1 MSQILQDNTYELKY
15 GSDLLQQVQFL
26 NVIGQGNSVVYEVY
40 HQVQN
45 KNMALKE
52 IILQSQEDEQYIKDE
67 QQMLKF
73 LSVEQQNSYFIK
85 YEDFCFVKVIVNEYI
100 EHNVAYLL
108 MEKASISLS
117 SFVDLRIKKNIPFS
131 IEEIVFISEECIN
144 AFTCLQEYKI
154 AHSDIKPENIL
165 LDFFPQ
171 EQNFQNSLN
180 HIGEKLSEGTIIDQK
195 FQNTKNTYVNQNI
208 NDKKYQKVDL
218 NQQLA
223 QKNQISNQSIQQ
235 KSIAIID
242 DSNKE
247 LSPNITLSSFTC
259 RIKICDIGSAIK
271 NNSSGEGNSVQLH
284 RIEGTIPFLAPELF
298 KKYIKKEVT
307 ALYNPYKS
315 DVFSLGL
322 CILFLII
329 QQRFYK
335 QNRIYMEDTAYSE
348 IIQEWIMYAKQITHF
363 NSLISDVLDNTLQIQ
378 YENRP
383 DFLQLNKL
391 FQEKMK
397 EENARRKRLRD
408 RINLN
413 SFQNMDLNE
422 IESFS
427 PNKLRSERISKNKSP
442 QKNQSIHV
450 NGIGNKSSST
460 QYENF
465 KKAELSQNSKK
476 TTATATTK
484 YSIDYINSTIDTDIK
499 SRQQITPNYRQ
510 QQVSVKEADLS
521 ISIFEQTGEIN
532 QVNAKI
538 QIISTKRGKS
548 AKRAKSTL
556 SKQQDKKPQVQ
567 KQFLEQQQP
576 ILQMQN
582 TKQKTLASE
591 NNKPSLL
598 NKIDLQRKSSITAN
612 TIDFNIQ
619 PSQDSHDQVKQGKL
633 IKLPS
638 INKQSSNSGFNQ
650 TNLPQINNQS
660 KNSISAA
667 NSLNKAEINLL
678 PPRKK
683 TQEFD
688 QKNNIIL
695 IQNSDQIKQQNNAN
709 NNTKKSEY
717 SKSDQNKDPIKNNNY
732 KQLVVDTNKDQ
743 FKKTSLI
750 SSNLNNMQIPQKS
763 FQISQTAGMEKIK
776 QQLIQ
781 KQNQRIKTEN
791 SIISTNKAEQNIE
804 QVQLIVI
811 SSIEQMRNEYEEIN
825 NLPLNLKA
833 KKYLKIILSDIPSSI
848 QILRLLKCINEIKN
862 IEFVLNF
869 SLESVRG
876 DAESPCLFKNQ
887 SSSPTTKIDQPQL
900 QNKQLSVQSNVQI
913 PNQQPNELN
922 SFNKLNFLKTY
933 SNIEK
938 VDKDQATAN
947 LKNKFNLSNFNF
959 NNNNNKQS
967 TIQQRSQ
974 SRSNRSIIIQQRKM
988 NTSKNKSFSND
999 NLDSSFSS
1007 SQGNHSNKQNPND
1020 LSVSIIEEQLWK
1032 ASEVYKLLIEVLI
1045 QFKQLD
1051 QLTILFKNFID
1062 QGDEKYFIEN
1072 LQKISMDQQFTIKHI
1087 HIGINHLD
1095 KEITYFFEYVK
1106 LIIQKSQRVLE
1117 TLSLNLKGQLANQ
1130 NIKLRNTPLIQFI
1143 QNLKSYSL
1151 LKSIKLNLAKN
1162 KLKREFVIEFFETT
1176 KQFENLK
1183 ELTIN
1188 FGFNQ
1193 ICFPQFQI
1201 LSINQRLNTL
1211 YLNFEN
1217 NQLQDGIP
1225 SLAKQLPNCTQM
1237 KQLTLNFRQN
1247 ISTSN
1252 DHIIFLLSCLK
1263 NMQIVTFN
1271 LNISDNSEI
1280 NDQLFWKIQ
1289 NLDDLSSWI
1298 CSDLQFNIKN
1308 VHVGMPSIVSILEYL
1323 KKHTRSFHSITCTV
1337 LRRYSLEQVK
1347 DLISSYDFLNH
1358 YNLNIMKISQSHF
1371 QFILS
1376 LKQFSDFSNSS
1387 SKSLLKQ
1394 KIQTIPDVLC
1404 EFFQQNHGQKKMY
1417 RCLTCENDSQLK
1429 DYVQYDT
1436 SIWKYCK
1443 QCIYVCHR
1451 SHEFI
1456 ELASCF
1462 EEKEQCVCSF
1472 SNNSKC
1478 LLQNVKYKCTSQLGK
1493 NIFQQ
1498 AFKCYDC
1505 SQNNSETYI
1514 CQCCI
1519 EPCHKDHF
1527 VQFHSIRF
1535 FDCQCGKKH

>member
-15 GSDLLQQVQFL
+15 GNDLLKQIQFL

-40 HQVQN
+40 HEIQN

-131 IEEIVFISEECIN
+131 IEEVIFISEECIN

-171 EQNFQNSLN
+171 KQNYKNSLN
-180 HIGEKLSEGTIIDQK
+180 HICDKLSEGTIFDQK
-195 FQNTKNTYVNQNI
+195 HQNLKNTQVNQNT
-208 NDKKYQKVDL
+208 NDKKYQKVDQ
-218 NQQLA
+218 NQQLV
-223 QKNQISNQSIQQ
+223 QKTQISNQNIQQ
-235 KSIAIID
+235 QSTSIIED
-242 DSNKE
+242 QNKE
-247 LSPNITLSSFTC
+247 INPHITLNNYTC

-271 NNSSGEGNSVQLH
+271 NNSNGEGNSVQIH

-335 QNRIYMEDTAYSE
+335 QNRIYMEDSAYSE
-348 IIQEWIMYAKQITHF
+348 ILQEWINYAKQISHF
-363 NSLISDVLDNTLQIQ
+363 NALISEVLDKMLQIQ
-378 YENRP
+378 YEKRP
-383 DFLQLNKL
+383 DFQQLNKL
-391 FQEKMK
+391 FQEKMQ
-397 EENARRKRLRD
+397 EENSRRKKLREK
-408 RINLN
+408 INLN
-413 SFQNMDLNE
+413 SFQNMDLNDF
-422 IESFS
+422 ESFS

-442 QKNQSIHV
+442 QKNQSVHI

-465 KKAELSQNSKK
+465 KKAELDQNSKK
-476 TTATATTK
+476 TTTRTLTK
-484 YSIDYINSTIDTDIK
+484 NSIDFANSTIDTDIK
-499 SRQQITPNYRQ
+499 SRQQITPNYKQ
-510 QQVSVKEADLS
+510 QQITLKEADLS
-521 ISIFEQTGEIN
+521 ISFFEKTGEMN
-532 QVNAKI
+532 QINAKI

-556 SKQQDKKPQVQ
+556 SKQQDQKPQVQ

-576 ILQMQN
+576 ILQIQN
-582 TKQKTLASE
+582 TKQKTLTTE
-591 NNKPSLL
+591 NNKPNIL
-598 NKIDLQRKSSITAN
+598 NKIDLQRKSSFVTN

-619 PSQDSHDQVKQGKL
+619 PSQDSHDNPKQGKL

-638 INKQSSNSGFNQ
+638 INKQTSNASINQ
-650 TNLPQINNQS
+650 QILPQINNQS
-660 KNSISAA
+660 KNQISTINA
-667 NSLNKAEINLL
+667 SNKVATNLL

-683 TQEFD
+683 TQEYD
-688 QKNNIIL
+688 QKSNAFS
-695 IQNSDQIKQQNNAN
+695 IQNNEQSKLNQ
-709 NNTKKSEY
+709 NTKKNDFN
-717 SKSDQNKDPIKNNNY
+717 KSDQNKDPTKNNNY

-743 FKKTSLI
+743 LKKASLI
-750 SSNLNNMQIPQKS
+750 STNLTNTIIPQKN
-763 FQISQTAGMEKIK
+763 FQINQTTGMEKIK

-791 SIISTNKAEQNIE
+791 SIVNPNKVDQNSG

-811 SSIEQMRNEYEEIN
+811 SSLEQMRNEYEEIN
-825 NLPLNLKA
+825 SLPSNIKT
-833 KKYLKIILSDIPSSI
+833 KKNLKIILNDIPSSI
-848 QILRLLKCINEIKN
+848 QILRLLKCFTEIKN

-869 SLESVRG
+869 SLESVRA
-876 DAESPCLFKNQ
+876 DIESPYLFKNQ
-887 SSSPTTKIDQPQL
+887 SSSPTTKINQPQI
-900 QNKQLSVQSNVQI
+900 QNKQLSVQSNSQI
-913 PNQQPNELN
+913 PNQQINEFN
-922 SFNKLNFLKTY
+922 SFNQLNFLKTY

-938 VDKDQATAN
+938 VDKDQGTAN
-947 LKNKFNLSNFNF
+947 LKNKFNVSNLNFN
-959 NNNNNKQS
+959 NSNNNNKQS
-967 TIQQRSQ
+967 AIKQRSQ

-1020 LSVSIIEEQLWK
+1020 LSISILEEQLWK
-1032 ASEVYKLLIEVLI
+1032 ASEVYKLLIEVLL

-1051 QLTILFKNFID
+1051 QLTILFKNFIE
-1062 QGDEKYFIEN
+1062 QSDEKHFLDN
-1072 LQKISMDQQFTIKHI
+1072 LMQLTKDQSFCIKHL

-1095 KEITYFFEYVK
+1095 KEIIYFFEYIK
-1106 LIIQKSQRVLE
+1106 IIIQKSQSVLE

-1130 NIKLRNTPLIQFI
+1130 HLKLRNIPLSQFL
-1143 QNLKSYSL
+1143 QSLKQFTQLKSM
-1151 LKSIKLNLAKN
+1151 KLNLSKN
-1162 KLKREFVIEFFETT
+1162 KLKKEFVIEFFEIT
-1176 KQFENLK
+1176 KQFESLK

-1201 LSINQRLNTL
+1201 LSINQRLNIL
-1211 YLNFEN
+1211 NLNFEN

-1289 NLDDLSSWI
+1289 NLDDISSWI

-1323 KKHTRSFHSITCTV
+1323 QKHTRSFHQITCTV
-1337 LRRYSLEQVK
+1337 LRRYSLKQVR
-1347 DLISSYDFLNH
+1347 DLIIGYDFLDH
-1358 YNLNIMKISQSHF
+1358 YNLNITKISQSHF

-1376 LKQFSDFSNSS
+1376 LKQFSDFSNNS

-1404 EFFQQNHGQKKMY
+1404 EFFQQNHSQKKMY
-1417 RCLTCENDSQLK
+1417 RCLTCEGENQLK
-1429 DYVQYDT
+1429 DYVSYDT

-1456 ELASCF
+1456 ELATCF

-1472 SNNSKC
+1472 NNNSKC
-1478 LLQNVKYKCTSQLGK
+1478 LLQNVKYKCTTQLGK

-1498 AFKCYDC
+1498 AYKCYDC

-1514 CQCCI
+1514 CSCCI
-1519 EPCHKDHF
+1519 ESCHKDHF
-1527 VQFHSIRF
+1527 LQFHSLRL
-1535 FDCQCGKKH
+1535 FDCQCEKKH